1 MSGQQSQEQSIYG
14 ADALVSDGTL
24 TDAELALLEGNDSTL
39 MDSGSI
45 VEVSLHEEEAEEE
58 EGGEP
63 TEGTTEEESE
73 QNPDESKQ
81 ETPEGELQRAREA
94 LGEITEDLSAK
105 GVNVDEVIQE
115 FSKSGQLSPET
126 YTKLAEAGYSKTVVN
141 SIIAGQRAAAESFN
155 ADIVNSVGG
164 TEAFTK
170 IAQYGASN
178 SPELVNAYNSAVE
191 RGDANSAK
199 AILQA
204 ISKERT
210 AKLGTSN
217 KQLNGKPAAP
227 VSNKPQGFASEDEMV
242 KAINDRRYRTD
253 QKYTR
258 EVEQKIAA
266 SNF

>member
-1 MSGQQSQEQSIYG
+1 MSEQQSQEQSIYG

-24 TDAELALLEGNDSTL
+24 TDAELALLEGNDSTI

-58 EGGEP
+58 EGETQEGD
-63 TEGTTEEESE
+63 TEGTGKESE
-73 QNPDESKQ
+73 QETKQ

-94 LGEITEDLSAK
+94 LGEITEDLTTK

-155 ADIVNSVGG
+155 TDIINSAGG
-164 TEAFTK
+164 SEAFTK
-170 IAQYGASN
+170 IAQYGAAN
-178 SPELVNAYNSAVE
+178 SPELVQAYNSAVE